1 MRYFK
6 VPSVNVADKVSSLF
20 YKLMTPE
27 GSNTSTTHI
36 FGWLIL
42 NNGEVVIAI
51 DELMTCPVYP
61 RTVLDTTD
69 SILNQIVT
77 YLNNVLTTA
86 QKTALKNYV
95 KNAITNGTKVDLIK
109 LIPAALTEV
118 DLAYVQSHTT
128 KP

>member
-27 GSNTSTTHI
+27 GSITRTTHL
-36 FGWLIL
+36 FGWIIL

-51 DELMTCPVYP
+51 DELMKCPVFP
-61 RTVLDTTD
+61 RTLTDTTD
-69 SILNQIVT
+69 NILSQVVT